1 VALHEAGPEV
11 ADLEADLAVA
21 RDRVTM
27 SVRALGDELA
37 RRRDWRS
44 WVRAH
49 PTLTLG
55 AAAAL
60 GFLAGRGPRSSS
72 STKAQRRWP

>member
-1 VALHEAGPEV
+1 VTLHEAGPEV
-11 ADLEADLAVA
+11 AELEANLAVA
-21 RDRVTM
+21 RDRVSL

-49 PTLTLG
+49 PMLTLG

-60 GFLAGRGPRSSS
+60 GFFAGRGPRISS
-72 STKAQRRWP
+72 STNAKRR

>member
-1 VALHEAGPEV
+1 VTSHDVEGDVAEI
-11 ADLEADLAVA
+11 EADLAVA

-49 PTLTLG
+49 PTLTLS
-55 AAAAL
+55 AATAL
-60 GFLAGRGPRSSS
+60 GFLAGRALSSS
-72 STKAQRRWP
+72 STNGKRR

>member
-1 VALHEAGPEV
+1 VTSPEAEGDVAE
-11 ADLEADLAVA
+11 LEADLAVA

-49 PTLTLG
+49 PMLTLS

-60 GFLAGRGPRSSS
+60 GFFAGHGARVSS
-72 STKAQRRWP
+72 STNGKRR